1 MQMVETGLAGKVVLI
16 TGANNPHGIGA
27 GAAYAFA
34 AQGARLFLHGYRGVW
49 KSTRSQ
55 SMPTDKTAEEPKR
68 PGEAFYNF
76 HVSKPIGEVLDHL
89 RQMGVKA
96 SGWEG
101 DLSDPGSIPQMFDAA
116 EEKLGPVEVLIN
128 NAAYWEPDTFIPA
141 DESLVN
147 KAVELWTS
155 RPSPIDAGSFDRMF
169 AVNTRAVA
177 LMMAEFA
184 RRHIDREASWGRI
197 INVSTDAA
205 YKFPSEITYGASKL
219 ALEGYSRSA
228 AAELGQFGV
237 TVNTLS
243 LGPIQT
249 GWITPNLE
257 ELLLPTIP
265 LGRVGTPGDVADV
278 MVFLASDQ
286 ARWLTGQTIHVG
298 GGHFM

>member
-1 MQMVETGLAGKVVLI
+1 MIETGLAGKVVLI

-34 AQGARLFLHGYRGVW
+34 MQGARLFLHGYRGAW
-49 KSTRSQ
+49 RGTQGQ
-55 SMPTDKTAEEPKR
+55 SIPPTETIEELDE

-76 HVSKPIGEVLDHL
+76 QVRKPIGEMLDHL
-89 RQMGVKA
+89 HQIGVEA
-96 SGWEG
+96 CGWEG
-101 DLSDPGSIPQMFDAA
+101 DLSNPGSIPQVFGAA
-116 EEKLGPVEVLIN
+116 EEELGPG
-128 NAAYWEPDTFIPA
+128 
-141 DESLVN
+141 
-147 KAVELWTS
+147 

-169 AVNTRAVA
+169 AVNTRAMA

-184 RRHIDREASWGRI
+184 RRHIDREAKWGRI

-249 GWITPNLE
+249 GWITPKLE
-257 ELLLPTIP
+257 DLLLPTIP
-265 LGRVGTPGDVADV
+265 LGRIGTPGDVADV